1 MKSLILCAG
10 KGSRFNTNTKSI
22 PKCLIE
28 INKKRILD
36 IQILS
41 LRKNNIKNI
50 AVVTG
55 YKSEL
60 INHKLITKYYK
71 NKNWEKTNMIYS
83 LFEASE
89 WLSESDCIISYGDI
103 FFSDLPND
111 PTAVLTAED
120 IIIFF
125 IILDYIINLFFQ

>member
-60 INHKLITKYYK
+60 IKSINTFSFTKFF
-71 NKNWEKTNMIYS
+71 TTFFTTTFASAS
-83 LFEASE
+83 LFV
-89 WLSESDCIISYGDI
+89 
-103 FFSDLPND
+103 F
-111 PTAVLTAED
+111 
-120 IIIFF
+120 
-125 IILDYIINLFFQ
+125 